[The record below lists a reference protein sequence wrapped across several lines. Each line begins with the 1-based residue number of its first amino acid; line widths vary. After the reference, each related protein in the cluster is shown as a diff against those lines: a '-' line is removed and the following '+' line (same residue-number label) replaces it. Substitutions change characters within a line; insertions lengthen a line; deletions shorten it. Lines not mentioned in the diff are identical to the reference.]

1 MIAAIRVRGCVNLNH
16 DIKRALAQLNLNR
29 VNRLNLVPDTEEKRK
44 MLKKVENYITWGEV
58 DAGLIAG
65 ILEKRGRV
73 SISKKLSVEYLK
85 EKKINSFKELAE
97 KLEAGASL
105 QSVGVKPFFGLK
117 PPSKGYDRKGI
128 KKSYSIG
135 GALGYRGK
143 EISGLINRMI

>member
-29 VNRLNLVPDTEEKRK
+29 VNRLNIVPDTKENRK
-44 MLKKVENYITWGEV
+44 MVKKTENYITWGEI
-58 DAGLIAG
+58 DAELIAR
-65 ILEKRGRV
+65 ILAKRGRV

-85 EKKINSFKELAE
+85 EKKISSFKELAE
-97 KLEAGASL
+97 KIEAGASP
-105 QSVGVKPFFGLK
+105 QSFGLKPFFGLK

-128 KKSYSIG
+128 KKSFSIG

-143 EISGLINRMI
+143 EISKLINRMI